1 MGTKTIRESLEIQDV
16 LLARGLNP
24 ILLNGVQDGEEADI
38 VGEAGAMG
46 AITIATNMAGRGT
59 DIKLPKEALAA
70 GGLHVIGVSPND
82 SKRIDR
88 QLVGRAARQ
97 GQPGSAQFFAA
108 ATDAI
113 FVENESSLTRILP
126 RRAKSNGEAGNF
138 SKELDAL
145 QASIEARNSKMRQDM
160 ILRDYWMDSVRE
172 AIEKD

>member
-1 MGTKTIRESLEIQDV
+1 VGTKTIQESIEIEDA
-16 LLARGLNP
+16 LIARGLDP

-38 VGEAGAMG
+38 VSQAGAMG

-59 DIKLPKEALAA
+59 DIKLPPEALAA

-113 FVENESSLTRILP
+113 FVENESNLTRVLP
-126 RRAKSNGEAGNF
+126 RRAKSDGEAGNF
-138 SKELDAL
+138 SRELDSL
-145 QASIEARNSKMRQDM
+145 QNSIEARNSKLRQDM
-160 ILRDYWMDSVRE
+160 ILRDYWMDTVRE